1 MTTPSP
7 SSSRGPLLN
16 RLLKI
21 VPCLV
26 SLLLPLA
33 AQAETQPAAPAADG
47 TVSRIVTVDWTI
59 AETLLA
65 LGVTP
70 LAMGDVESYRAW
82 VGEPTL
88 PVDVVDI
95 GLRMQPNRELLAELK
110 PDLILISPLM
120 ASLEPTLSRIA
131 PVQSIA
137 LYEPDADLWQ
147 RLREATLTIAAL
159 VNRTAEAERQLTVL
173 DRDLARMKTSL
184 PADLPPL
191 LLVQFI
197 DERHV
202 RVFGR
207 HSLFEAVMARLGL
220 RNAWQG
226 ETNAWGFSVVSLE
239 QFLTLPEAR
248 LVVVDPVPVGV
259 SERLQE
265 PGLWQ
270 HLPLVKQ
277 GKVLHL
283 PAVWSFGG
291 ILAARRFADLLS
303 EALREALPSDPATHV
318 NTKGGTR

>member
-1 MTTPSP
+1 M
-7 SSSRGPLLN
+7 N

-33 AQAETQPAAPAADG
+33 AQAETQPAAPAAAG
-47 TVSRIVTVDWTI
+47 TVPRIATVDWTI

-110 PDLILISPLM
+110 PDLILIAPLM
-120 ASLEPTLSRIA
+120 ASLESTLSRIA

-207 HSLFEAVMARLGL
+207 HSLFEAVMTRLGL

-270 HLPLVKQ
+270 HLPLV
-277 GKVLHL
+277 L
-283 PAVWSFGG
+283 
-291 ILAARRFADLLS
+291 
-303 EALREALPSDPATHV
+303 
-318 NTKGGTR
+318 

>member
-1 MTTPSP
+1 M
-7 SSSRGPLLN
+7 
-16 RLLKI
+16 RLLKKTGWLC
-21 VPCLV
+21 CLLAP
-26 SLLLPLA
+26 LLL
-33 AQAETQPAAPAADG
+33 QAEAATGQGVEQDSGKSVLTEQAP
-47 TVSRIVTVDWTI
+47 RIATVDWTI

-82 VGEPTL
+82 VGEPRL
-88 PVDVVDI
+88 PAEVIDI

-131 PVQSIA
+131 PVQSIT

-147 RLREATLTIAAL
+147 RLHEATLTIAAL
-159 VNRTAEAERQLTVL
+159 VNKTAEAERQLAAL
-173 DRDLARMKTSL
+173 ERDLAQMKAQL

-207 HSLFEAVMARLGL
+207 HSLFEAVMDRLGL

-239 QFLTLPEAR
+239 QFLSIPQAR
-248 LVVVDPVPVGV
+248 LVVVDPIPVGV
-259 SERLQE
+259 SERLRE

-270 HLPLVKQ
+270 HLPLVSQ
-277 GKVLHL
+277 APVIHM

-303 EALREALPSDPATHV
+303 EALQKDASSDPATHV
-318 NTKGGTR
+318 TIEGAAQ

>member
-1 MTTPSP
+1 M
-7 SSSRGPLLN
+7 
-16 RLLKI
+16 RLLKKTGWLC
-21 VPCLV
+21 CLLAP
-26 SLLLPLA
+26 LLL
-33 AQAETQPAAPAADG
+33 QAEPAKPIATGQDSGKPAVIKQDAQS
-47 TVSRIVTVDWTI
+47 TPRIATVDWTI

-82 VGEPTL
+82 VGEPRL
-88 PVDVVDI
+88 PAEVVDI

-120 ASLEPTLSRIA
+120 ASLEPTLSHIA

-137 LYEPDADLWQ
+137 LYEPDAGLWQ
-147 RLREATLTIAAL
+147 RLHEATLTIAAL
-159 VNRTAEAERQLTVL
+159 VNKTAEAERQLAVL
-173 DRDLARMKTSL
+173 ERDLARMKGQL
-184 PADLPPL
+184 PANIPPL

-207 HSLFEAVMARLGL
+207 HSLFEAVMNRLGL

-239 QFLTLPEAR
+239 QFLALPEAR
-248 LVVVDPVPVGV
+248 LVVVDPIPVGV

-291 ILAARRFADLLS
+291 LLAARRFADLLS
-303 EALREALPSDPATHV
+303 GALQEDRSSDPATQV
-318 NTKGGTR
+318 TAKGAIQ